1 MFVNDFDKASQ
12 LRNSEPA
19 HSGVHNTPVS
29 EKHQPAISRRRFLQS
44 AALTSAAAVVP
55 TANREVRAQA
65 ADPRS
70 TGHADEA
77 KLPNP
82 IVRNFSGE
90 YGSTTPAFQIPRRS
104 MGSTGL
110 QVSILG
116 MGGYHI
122 GTVGIQKDVNN
133 MVAKALDHGIN
144 FFDNAWEYH
153 QGLSEELVGAALKGK
168 RDQAIVMTKVC
179 THGRTKAV
187 ALRMLEESLTRLQTD
202 HLDVWQVHEVI
213 YYNDPEKAYEP
224 DGVLEALTAAKQQG
238 KVRFVGFTGHK
249 NPSIHLDMLNRG
261 FHFDTV
267 QMPINP
273 FDPSFRSFEQ
283 NVLPVALKKGMAVFS
298 MKSMGGSGEPISHG
312 ALTPTEALS
321 YAMSVS
327 GVSTTISGMDSMAVL
342 DQNLEILRN
351 FQPLTEQQMSELRE
365 HGRQFNDGRYEL
377 FKSSA
382 KYDGDVGREQR
393 HYPPPTEL
401 PA

>member
-1 MFVNDFDKASQ
+1 MLF
-12 LRNSEPA
+12 E
-19 HSGVHNTPVS
+19 
-29 EKHQPAISRRRFLQS
+29 EKNQTVQAELSRRRFLQA
-44 AALTSAAAVVP
+44 AALTGAAAVVP
-55 TANREVRAQA
+55 VASAANDAEAQA
-65 ADPRS
+65 TYPKG
-70 TGHADEA
+70 TGNSAEA

-82 IVRNFSGE
+82 IIPNFQGE
-90 YGSTTPAFQIPRRS
+90 YGASSSPSFQAPKRP

-116 MGGYHI
+116 MGGYHL
-122 GTVGIQKDVNN
+122 GTAESQIVVNE

-153 QGLSEELVGAALKGK
+153 KGLSEERVGTALKGR

-179 THGRTKAV
+179 THGRKKDV
-187 ALRMLEESLTRLQTD
+187 AMTMLEESLTRLQTD

-213 YYNDPEKAYEP
+213 YYNDPELAYDP

-249 NPSIHLDMLNRG
+249 NPSIHLDMLSRG

-273 FDPSFRSFEQ
+273 FDPGYRSFEM
-283 NVLPVALKKGMAVFS
+283 NVLPVAVQRGMAVFS

-321 YAMSVS
+321 YAMSVP
-327 GVSTTISGMDSMAVL
+327 GVSTTISGMESMAVL

-351 FQPLTEQQMSELRE
+351 FQPLSPKQMAALRE
-365 HGRQFNDGRYEL
+365 HGKQFNDGRYEL
-377 FKSSA
+377 FKSTV
-382 KYDGDVGREQR
+382 KYDAAIGREQH
-393 HYPPPTEL
+393 HYPTTDEL